1 MKPGHR
7 DAQDKFLEAGTALG
21 YATRRTYSA
30 DWHTDGV
37 WLLRDSL
44 LGRDIPVAAI
54 EVIVSEGK
62 KTRQG
67 SIFVLETISPA
78 LGIVLLHDEEI
89 RRGMWRNGATD
100 AHIEREITHREEHL
114 RSLAEGSKQR
124 IEVWRTANLDYVHDH
139 ALRTVAAAQQCA
151 VTTKKSNANYYRK
164 ALTWQS

>member
-21 YATRRTYSA
+21 YTTRRTYSSE
-30 DWHTDGV
+30 WHTDGV
-37 WLLRDSL
+37 WLLRDRL

-67 SIFVLETISPA
+67 SIFVLEMISPA

-100 AHIEREITHREEHL
+100 ARIEREIAHREEHL
-114 RSLAEGSKQR
+114 RRLAEGSKQR

-139 ALRTVAAAQQCA
+139 ALRTAMAAPPGAGI
-151 VTTKKSNANYYRK
+151 TKKTNANYNRK
-164 ALTWQS
+164 ELTWQS